1 MHDSEEHPH
10 VATAR
15 LAIGFALLAG
25 TLLCGPVA
33 AQVER
38 SGGGASAKLMQQY
51 QQMATERTQLQAQNA
66 QLKKDLDEAK
76 KQLGIAQQRATT
88 SKAGVDRG
96 QAAIAAARAANET
109 TQKSLDETKV
119 KMQELVGRFR
129 ETIATL
135 HGVETER
142 SQLRQ
147 QLAESQTAFDR
158 CAVSN
163 YELYQVDNEVLD
175 RYEHQGAFSYLGR
188 AEPFTR
194 IKRTRIENLVDE
206 YRQRAEALRVKKAS
220 AAVGGAAANSAT
232 DGAAESKPPS
242 APRPTAAAP
251 PTAAPLPVPSPAP
264 NK

>member
-1 MHDSEEHPH
+1 MVRASVSISGSWISMHDSEEHPH

-135 HGVETER
+135 HGVETQR
-142 SQLRQ
+142 SQLHQNFAAGQRA
-147 QLAESQTAFDR
+147 LNRAP
-158 CAVSN
+158 VSKH
-163 YELYQVDNEVLD
+163 ELYQVDNERLGRSGDQV
-175 RYEHQGAFSYLGR
+175 AFSYLGR
-188 AEPFTR
+188 AETF
-194 IKRTRIENLVDE
+194 
-206 YRQRAEALRVKKAS
+206 
-220 AAVGGAAANSAT
+220 G
-232 DGAAESKPPS
+232 
-242 APRPTAAAP
+242 
-251 PTAAPLPVPSPAP
+251 
-264 NK
+264 

>member
-1 MHDSEEHPH
+1 

-66 QLKKDLDEAK
+66 QLKKDLEDAK
-76 KQLGIAQQRATT
+76 KQLGVVQQQATAA
-88 SKAGVDRG
+88 KAGVGRRS
-96 QAAIAAARAANET
+96 QAELAAARASNET
-109 TQKSLDETKV
+109 TQKSLDETKAR
-119 KMQELVGRFR
+119 MQELAVHFR
-129 ETIATL
+129 ETVATMR
-135 HGVETER
+135 GIETER
-142 SQLRQ
+142 TQLQQ
-147 QLAESQTAFDR
+147 QLAESRAAFDR
-158 CAVSN
+158 CAEAN
-163 YELYQVDNEVLD
+163 YELYKVDNEVLD

-206 YRQRAEALRVKKAS
+206 YRQRAEELRVKKA
-220 AAVGGAAANSAT
+220 
-232 DGAAESKPPS
+232 
-242 APRPTAAAP
+242 TAAADGATTNNAAAASAASK
-251 PTAAPLPVPSPAP
+251 PTTAPLPPPTP
-264 NK
+264 R